1 MDWMNEKQSKVVM
14 LILFGIISIGGA
26 IILRIYILSRTSN
39 DPIQQIQ
46 ALNLLDILFWVIIVS
61 IFNLILVVS
70 LLYIANK
77 GKDSQ

>member
-26 IILRIYILSRTSN
+26 LILRIYILSRTSN

-77 GKDSQ
+77 GKNSQ